1 MEYAG
6 MVHALEEIR
15 RLLKTTGVLI
25 DIHPVAEGTPIEI
38 HQAGKIDLAGSLSV
52 PQWCTDFEQADS
64 ALAEAMR
71 RGLFAVERE
80 TVFDSTSYYDTAAE
94 LRTEQMEAVDKYARD
109 AALADEGK
117 PQVEAIADRAE
128 ELMRAAGNG
137 AALTL
142 RERAHISRLR
152 PA

>member
-1 MEYAG
+1 

-15 RLLKTTGVLI
+15 RLLKPAGVLI

-38 HQAGKIDLAGSLSV
+38 HQAGRIELAGNLSV

-64 ALAEAMR
+64 ALAEVIQ

-80 TVFDSTSYYDTAAE
+80 TVFDSVSHYDTAAE
-94 LRTEQMEAVDKYARD
+94 LRTEQLEAVDKFARV
-109 AALADEGK
+109 ARSADVGK
-117 PQVEAIADRAE
+117 PHVEALADRAE
-128 ELMRAAGNG
+128 ELMQAAGGG
-137 AALTL
+137 AELIL

-152 PA
+152 PT